1 MSKIKE
7 CLKSFRDHPAT
18 AGETYWQH
26 LLFTVCI
33 AGRFFFL
40 AFVSLIHG
48 LLPFM
53 FCRTSSNQIQEIARI
68 FQRRTGGINSPPGS

>member
-1 MSKIKE
+1 MEKFKE
-7 CLKSFRDHPAT
+7 CLKSFKDHPAT

-26 LLFTVCI
+26 LCFTLRV

-40 AFVSLIHG
+40 GFVSVVHG

-53 FCRTSSNQIQEIARI
+53 FCRTSSNHIREIAEI
-68 FQRRTGGINSPPGS
+68 FRRRTQQD